1 MRTILVS
8 ILCLSVI
15 SAFAAEQKNKNK
27 GGQKGGGGPA
37 GHQQTHVSGAKVHKG
52 NVNLQPQHNLSP
64 MQKNTNLTN
73 KHITN
78 KNISKTNVTN
88 KTVNKTFNKTVNKN
102 ITHFNLGNK
111 PHPNIPAA
119 KFQAGVHIHN
129 SHMWVGPRYVV
140 FRNYVPIWH
149 DQVWWVG
156 HHSNFVFVFGAP
168 YYWDAGY
175 WYPAWGYYPGAT
187 YYYEGPIY
195 ASSPTVTPEDM
206 VANVQSALQQQTNA
220 EGQPYYQGEIDGVLG
235 PQTRAAIASYQQDH
249 GLYTTSAID
258 EPTLD
263 SLGLS

>member
-8 ILCLSVI
+8 ILCLSVV
-15 SAFAAEQKNKNK
+15 SAFAEQQKNKNK
-27 GGQKGGGGPA
+27 GGQQHGGPS
-37 GHQQTHVSGAKVHKG
+37 GHQQAQHVSGAKVHKG
-52 NVNLQPQHNLSP
+52 NVNLNPSLHTQHNL
-64 MQKNTNLTN
+64 NANVTN

-78 KNISKTNVTN
+78 KNISNTKVTN
-88 KTVNKTFNKTVNKN
+88 KTVNKTVNKN

-119 KFQAGVHIHN
+119 KFQAGVHIQN
-129 SHMWVGPRYVV
+129 SHMWVGPRYTV
-140 FRNYVPIWH
+140 FRNYVPVWH

-175 WYPAWGYYPGAT
+175 WYPAWGYYPGAV

-195 ASSPTVTPEDM
+195 ASSPTVTPENM

-220 EGQPYYQGEIDGVLG
+220 DGQPYYQGEIDGVLG

-249 GLYTTSAID
+249 GLYTTSAVD